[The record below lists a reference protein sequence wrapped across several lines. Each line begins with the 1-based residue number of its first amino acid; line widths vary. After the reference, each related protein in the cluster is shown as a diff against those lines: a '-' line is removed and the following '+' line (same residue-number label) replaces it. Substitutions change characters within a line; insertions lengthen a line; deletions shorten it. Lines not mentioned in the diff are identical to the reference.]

1 MKTIIGMI
9 KDCSNNVSYIS
20 NILVN
25 QDSDNVLLY
34 NSSISDKTFLSIL
47 SDIIRNSNIDNNT
60 ALI

>member
-1 MKTIIGMI
+1 MI